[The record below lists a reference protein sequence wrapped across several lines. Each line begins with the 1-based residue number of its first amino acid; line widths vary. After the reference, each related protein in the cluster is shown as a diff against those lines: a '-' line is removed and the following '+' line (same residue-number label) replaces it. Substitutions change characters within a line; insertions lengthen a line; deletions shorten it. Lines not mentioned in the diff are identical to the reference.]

1 MWQRQQ
7 TLYLAISTILI
18 GVMLFCAKAV
28 TYAGDGSVA
37 ERIMFTDYL
46 PYTILIAVILFLNI
60 LALTT
65 FKFRVFQLRTAMLV
79 AIVTLAFQ
87 IWLGVDFYFTHSDV
101 VFRLVALFPV
111 AAVILDLMAY
121 RGILADQLLVESA
134 YSLRKSRRERRS
146 KPKK

>member
-1 MWQRQQ
+1 MWQRAQ

-18 GVMLFCAKAV
+18 GVMFFCAKAV
-28 TYAGDGSVA
+28 VYGGDGEVV
-37 ERIMFTDYL
+37 EQIMFTDYYI
-46 PYTILIAVILFLNI
+46 YTIFLAVISFLNV

-65 FKFRVFQLRTAMLV
+65 FKFRVFQLRTAMLT
-79 AIVTLAFQ
+79 AIVTIAFQ

-101 VFRLVALFPV
+101 VFRIASLFPV

-134 YSLRKSRRERRS
+134 YSLRKSRRERRA
-146 KPKK
+146 KK